1 MTLKDPH
8 TQEVDIDRTVA
19 FVERRVST
27 NGGDN
32 SDSIREGD
40 DPGKTISID
49 LEDDAGDNGV
59 DDVDDRI
66 VRRLVSDGKVSRTV
80 VRDAIAQW
88 KRHGEEDV
96 LWRVLSNHPEVDAE
110 MVFAAAAKIYAFRQT
125 EIADPD
131 SYDFGFARRVL
142 DEYTEDQK
150 DDFLRYALLPISYDF
165 DQAREDLK
173 LILASNDPT
182 HPDLLRFVY
191 SLGLD
196 HFEVCYSRQ
205 DQIIPILEQLFPK
218 RNEFLDRISRDP
230 TADAYD
236 FGTDFSSKDSELV
249 DEAAIDAEINR
260 SALINLFEGALI
272 EAVREGASDIHIY
285 PNSKKQTEFHF
296 RIDGEL
302 RLWNTQTKVSPE
314 AMIAVVKDKCGN
326 VDRFEREAAQDGYI
340 QRTIDG
346 ALIRYR
352 VSVLPIATANRDIKA
367 ESVVVRVLDDRN
379 VFDDLAKIGL
389 LSGALESYQKAIRKP
404 HGMVIMTGPTGSG
417 KSTTLVAALHQI
429 IRPQLNVLT
438 IEDPVEYI
446 INGVRQIKIG
456 PRLRLDNAMRAILR
470 HDPDVVMVGEMRDQ
484 ETAELAIKLAN
495 TGHLT
500 LSTLHTNDAPS
511 AISRL
516 YKMGIEPFLLA
527 YAINLIVAQRLLRK
541 LCLDCREVD
550 EDPDPV
556 LLEEI
561 GFSSREIEEITFY
574 KIPDGGTC
582 KTCKGM
588 GYKGRRAIGEALYLT
603 REIRHLIVSAG
614 ESIDEDAIKE
624 LAVKQGMLTLL
635 ASAREV
641 VKMGETTVEEV
652 MRVTLSDD

>member
-1 MTLKDPH
+1 MTLKIPH
-8 TQEVDIDRTVA
+8 NKELDAERTVA
-19 FVERRVST
+19 FVEKKTRV
-27 NGGDN
+27 NG
-32 SDSIREGD
+32 SDVADRAPNNPGREVLIDREPAEQTVSAD
-40 DPGKTISID
+40 DIQ
-49 LEDDAGDNGV
+49 
-59 DDVDDRI
+59 DRI
-66 VRRLVSDGKVSRTV
+66 VRRLIKDGRLAGTA
-80 VRDAIAQW
+80 VRDTLAQW

-96 LWRVLSNHPEVDAE
+96 LWRVLAKHPDVDAE
-110 MVFAAAAKIYAFRQT
+110 MVFAEAAKVYAFRQT
-125 EIADPD
+125 EIAAVDT
-131 SYDFGFARRVL
+131 YDFSFARRVL
-142 DEYTEDQK
+142 DGFTEDQK
-150 DDFLRYALLPISYDF
+150 DELLLYGLLPLTYEF
-165 DQAREDLK
+165 DKARDELK
-173 LILASNDPT
+173 LVFASSDPT

-191 SLGLD
+191 SLELD
-196 HFEVCYSRQ
+196 YFEVCYARQ
-205 DQIIPILEQLFPK
+205 EEIDPLLTELFPK
-218 RNEFLDRISRDP
+218 RNEFLERISRDP

-236 FGTDFSSKDSELV
+236 FGADFGQEGVEVV

-285 PNSKKQTEFHF
+285 PNAKKQTEFHF
-296 RIDGEL
+296 RLDGEL
-302 RLWNTQTKVSPE
+302 QLWNTQTKVSPE

-326 VDRFEREAAQDGYI
+326 IDRFEREAAQDGYI

-379 VFDDLAKIGL
+379 VFDDLSKIGL
-389 LSGALESYQKAIRKP
+389 LEGALDSYNRAIRKP

-438 IEDPVEYI
+438 IEDPVEYV
-446 INGVRQIKIG
+446 INGVRQIKLG
-456 PRLRLDNAMRAILR
+456 SRLDMEGAMRAILR

-527 YAINLIVAQRLLRK
+527 YAINLIVAQRLLRMICQECK
-541 LCLDCREVD
+541 VVD

-556 LLEEI
+556 LLEEL
-561 GFSSREIEEITFY
+561 GFSPQEIEKTTFY
-574 KIPDGGTC
+574 KTSEEGSCPV
-582 KTCKGM
+582 CKGM
-588 GYKGRRAIGEALYLT
+588 GYKGRRAIGEALYMT
-603 REIRHLIVSAG
+603 REIRHLVVSAG
-614 ESIDEDAIKE
+614 EAIDEDAVKT

-641 VKMGETTVEEV
+641 VKMGETTIDEV